1 MTFAAV
7 LNRYKGLGPGFDF
20 LRIFLASL
28 IVVTHSFFLSGNG
41 EFFRGTPLWFIE
53 YALVPMFFALSG
65 FLVTGSAQRLSLGNF
80 LINRGLRI
88 LPALGVDIILCTLIL
103 GPLLTTFPLS
113 VYFSDSRFFQYFLNV
128 TGWIHYSLP
137 GVFGGQVSEQVN
149 GALWTVPYEMLCYAL
164 MSGLIIT
171 RFIGNPV
178 RVAILIVAM
187 LAIGCFFEQVNP
199 GLPRILDKTVN
210 MLFVSRGAQLLV
222 AFLLGTLFFQ
232 LKDRI
237 PYSKAVF
244 AACCAICLI
253 AALTLPSMPI
263 GQVANRIVLLP
274 VLTYMTVFLG
284 LTPVP
289 LPSLLKSG
297 DYSYGV
303 YLYHDPL
310 LQTIITFLPTIVHLP
325 KIGAVALALMG
336 LPAVALLAAFSWHL
350 IEKPILGLRKKFS
363 FVARVRGVDGHSV
376 PDAHER
382 AAKLVARPLVQSQ
395 D

>member
-1 MTFAAV
+1 M
-7 LNRYKGLGPGFDF
+7 
-20 LRIFLASL
+20 
-28 IVVTHSFFLSGNG
+28 
-41 EFFRGTPLWFIE
+41 
-53 YALVPMFFALSG
+53 
-65 FLVTGSAQRLSLGNF
+65 
-80 LINRGLRI
+80 
-88 LPALGVDIILCTLIL
+88 
-103 GPLLTTFPLS
+103 
-113 VYFSDSRFFQYFLNV
+113 
-128 TGWIHYSLP
+128 
-137 GVFGGQVSEQVN
+137 
-149 GALWTVPYEMLCYAL
+149 
-164 MSGLIIT
+164 
-171 RFIGNPV
+171 
-178 RVAILIVAM
+178 
-187 LAIGCFFEQVNP
+187 
-199 GLPRILDKTVN
+199 
-210 MLFVSRGAQLLV
+210 V

-310 LQTIITFLPTIVHLP
+310 LQTIITFLPTIVLLP
-325 KIGAVALALMG
+325 KIGALALALMG

-376 PDAHER
+376 PVAHER
-382 AAKLVARPLVQSQ
+382 SAKLVARPLVQSQ